1 MFQNVLCLDFFI
13 SSSFLLF
20 TYKKPVSEVREQ
32 VGCGRELGSLD
43 QSLESGNKVL
53 FEKNRLCKEVVLS
66 DRDFEVRFINEA
78 EKSSPGFVTWCQK
91 YSTELKTF

>member
-1 MFQNVLCLDFFI
+1 MEFPSLFQNVLCLDFSI

-53 FEKNRLCKEVVLS
+53 FEKNRRCVKKLC
-66 DRDFEVRFINEA
+66 
-78 EKSSPGFVTWCQK
+78 CQIGI
-91 YSTELKTF
+91 LR